1 MGLNIYMKIEVD
13 VCYVASQDSMLA
25 LLLLVYYRVPVFCQ
39 VVKSMCFSK
48 IWAKGG
54 SRLERKTISM
64 FCLTLVVSTG
74 SSISLKV
81 TSRFFFH
88 RQKKGCHITFICT
101 YFFYKSRVVGHSVF
115 NPDVGF

>member
-1 MGLNIYMKIEVD
+1 MSDMCLCLNIYMKIEVD
-13 VCYVASQDSMLA
+13 VCYVASQDSVLA
-25 LLLLVYYRVPVFCQ
+25 LLLLVFYRVPVFCQ
-39 VVKSMCFSK
+39 VKSMCFSK

-81 TSRFFFH
+81 TSRSFLPPTEEGMSNNYFYMYLLLL
-88 RQKKGCHITFICT
+88 QK
-101 YFFYKSRVVGHSVF
+101 
-115 NPDVGF
+115 

>member
-54 SRLERKTISM
+54 ADWREKRLAC
-64 FCLTLVVSTG
+64 FV
-74 SSISLKV
+74 
-81 TSRFFFH
+81 
-88 RQKKGCHITFICT
+88 
-101 YFFYKSRVVGHSVF
+101 
-115 NPDVGF
+115 